1 MQPGTPVTSGI
12 EQVPSVAPIA
22 LAQRPP
28 QHSLSVAQASPNWVQ
43 NDGCPSQM
51 PLVHS
56 FEQQSPFI
64 VQELP
69 DVRHDGFRGAHVPP
83 LQFWLQ
89 H

>member
-1 MQPGTPVTSGI
+1 M

-28 QHSLSVAQASPNWVQ
+28 QHSLSAAHASPNWVQ
-43 NDGCPSQM
+43 NDGCPLQV
-51 PLVHS
+51 PLVQS

-69 DVRHDGFRGAHVPP
+69 AVRHDGLSGAHLPA
-83 LQFWLQ
+83 LQFALQ